1 MEIAM
6 TETKQTDTTERLGPS
21 PELLEFRELVT
32 QEAAAWAV
40 ANTANETHDKEG
52 EAKAMAV
59 ADPLGRRIGE
69 LADLICARAA
79 RSWADAIECAEVAR
93 WWQDMRPD
101 GSLADL
107 ASDYPGKRTAA
118 HLISAMLVLAEG
130 GVHA

>member
-1 MEIAM
+1 M
-6 TETKQTDTTERLGPS
+6 TETEQTDTTERPSPS

-40 ANTANETHDKEG
+40 ANAANEQHDKDG

-59 ADPLGRRIGE
+59 IGALGDRIGE

-79 RSWADAIECAEVAR
+79 RSRQDVVECAEVAR
-93 WWQDMRPD
+93 WWQDVRPD

-107 ASDYPGKRTAA
+107 TSEYPGARVNAL
-118 HLISAMLVLAEG
+118 LISAVLALGEG
-130 GVHA
+130 GVRA